1 MTRITPKGER
11 NSISAMRDIFMLYR
25 MRDPAC
31 DELASLIEI
40 LGTHGAIAFAP
51 VFMMKVIIRKPMKQT
66 QMLPKLCLYSLV
78 NSKVQKLSD
87 LFFEFFKEQVAFYY
101 MSIAFKACPGTHTNI
116 Y

>member
-40 LGTHGAIAFAP
+40 LGTHG
-51 VFMMKVIIRKPMKQT
+51 
-66 QMLPKLCLYSLV
+66 
-78 NSKVQKLSD
+78 
-87 LFFEFFKEQVAFYY
+87 
-101 MSIAFKACPGTHTNI
+101 SIASSPVLYDEGDHSEDDETDASATQAVLVFTGELQSSEAQ
-116 Y
+116 